1 MILGTSRL
9 EESISVAL
17 RVGTP
22 QNCHPLSTFPDDATA
37 AAAAAAAAAA
47 VNTDASS
54 ATFGSAIAR
63 SLVALERQPLGGGE
77 EQHGA
82 AGSVKRKPRPRR
94 GRRLESPRRR
104 LDDLCAQREAEQ
116 TTGGGLS

>member
-37 AAAAAAAAAA
+37 AAAAAAA
-47 VNTDASS
+47 VNDRYRNYDCWS
-54 ATFGSAIAR
+54 AR
-63 SLVALERQPLGGGE
+63 SFLVAANIHEY
-77 EQHGA
+77 
-82 AGSVKRKPRPRR
+82 V
-94 GRRLESPRRR
+94 
-104 LDDLCAQREAEQ
+104 
-116 TTGGGLS
+116 